1 MGPTTARGSSAAA
14 GTATGTATADVAETR
29 KCYDVAV
36 IGGGVVGHGIAWAAR
51 LSGRSVALIDDAPG
65 SGASWAAA
73 GMLAPVSELHYQEES
88 LLELMLESSRLWPA
102 FAAGL
107 DGGPAALLDA
117 GPAAAPYAGQA
128 GGAGGARTGT
138 GTGFLTTPTL
148 AVGADAADRR
158 ALADLRTVQQA
169 HGLVVEPLTVRAAR
183 LREPLLSPGIS
194 CAFDIPAD
202 HQVDPRR
209 LLARIG
215 ELLAADGQ
223 CQTIA
228 RRAAGLLW
236 ADGRVAGASLA
247 GGGSVRAGETIV
259 ANGLGAAALE
269 GLPAGLRLPLRPVHG
284 DILRLRVPERLRP
297 LLTSTVRGLVRGV
310 PVYIVPR
317 QDGTVV
323 IGATQREDALGAG
336 SHMAAPAGG
345 APAGAPAVGGNPAG
359 GVVSA
364 GGVYQLLRDA
374 QQLVPAVA
382 ELELLEA
389 TARARPGTP
398 DNSPLL
404 GRVAEPGC
412 HGDVAGLIIATGF
425 FRHGI
430 LLTPAAAEICRQ
442 LLDGVTDPR
451 WASFRPDRF
460 GAGTQG
466 TGRPVTGTQDTS
478 TQETSTQDTSTQDT
492 VPPAAG
498 APETAP
504 RVASPRITAG
514 RNTTGRD
521 TTPEHSKETV

>member
-1 MGPTTARGSSAAA
+1 MGPTTARGSAAA
-14 GTATGTATADVAETR
+14 ADIALGTATTPDDAETR
-29 KCYDVAV
+29 NCYDVAV

-65 SGASWAAA
+65 NGASWAAA
-73 GMLAPVSELHYQEES
+73 GMLAPVSELHYQEEA

-107 DGGPAALLDA
+107 DGEPAAPLD
-117 GPAAAPYAGQA
+117 AGQA
-128 GGAGGARTGT
+128 GVLDAGHAGGTEGTWTDTGT
-138 GTGFLTTPTL
+138 GYLATPTL

-169 HGLVVEPLTVRAAR
+169 HGLAVEPLTVREAR
-183 LREPLLSPGIS
+183 VREPLLSPGIS

-215 ELLAADGQ
+215 NILAADGQ
-223 CQTIA
+223 CHTIT

-236 ADGRVAGASLA
+236 RDGRVAGAGLA
-247 GGGSVRAGETIV
+247 GGGSVRATETIV

-284 DILRLRVPERLRP
+284 DILRLRVPEKLRP

-317 QDGTVV
+317 LDGTVV
-323 IGATQREDALGAG
+323 IGATQREDALGAER
-336 SHMAAPAGG
+336 HMAAPAGG
-345 APAGAPAVGGNPAG
+345 PAGGQAAGGNPAG
-359 GVVSA
+359 GAVSA

-398 DNSPLL
+398 DNAPLL
-404 GRVAEPGC
+404 GRVAERGS

-425 FRHGI
+425 FRHGV

-451 WASFRPDRF
+451 WAHFRPDRF
-460 GAGTQG
+460 A
-466 TGRPVTGTQDTS
+466 TGTQHTG
-478 TQETSTQDTSTQDT
+478 TQHTGTQHT
-492 VPPAAG
+492 
-498 APETAP
+498 
-504 RVASPRITAG
+504 
-514 RNTTGRD
+514 
-521 TTPEHSKETV
+521 

>member
-1 MGPTTARGSSAAA
+1 MGPTTVRGSSAAA
-14 GTATGTATADVAETR
+14 GTATGTATATADDAETR

-73 GMLAPVSELHYQEES
+73 GMLAPVSELHYQEEA
-88 LLELMLESSRLWPA
+88 LLELMLGSSRLWPA

-107 DGGPAALLDA
+107 DGEPAAGRGA
-117 GPAAAPYAGQA
+117 GRA
-128 GGAGGARTGT
+128 GGAGADAGT
-138 GTGFLTTPTL
+138 GYLTTPTL

-158 ALADLRTVQQA
+158 ALADLCRVQQA
-169 HGLVVEPLTVRAAR
+169 HGLAVEPLTVREAR
-183 LREPLLSPGIS
+183 LREPLLSPGVS

-215 ELLAADGQ
+215 KLLAADGQ
-223 CQTIA
+223 CHTIT

-247 GGGSVRAGETIV
+247 GGGSVRATETIV
-259 ANGLGAAALE
+259 ANGLGAAALG

-284 DILRLRVPERLRP
+284 DIVRLRVPEKLRP

-323 IGATQREDALGAG
+323 IGATQREDALGDE
-336 SHMAAPAGG
+336 SQTAAPA
-345 APAGAPAVGGNPAG
+345 GGNPAG
-359 GVVSA
+359 GAVSA

-398 DNSPLL
+398 DNAPLL
-404 GRVAEPGC
+404 GRVAEPGRP
-412 HGDVAGLIIATGF
+412 GDVAGLIIATGF

-442 LLDGVTDPR
+442 LLDGVADPR
-451 WASFRPDRF
+451 WAHFRPDRF
-460 GAGTQG
+460 ATATQH
-466 TGRPVTGTQDTS
+466 TAPPAA
-478 TQETSTQDTSTQDT
+478 E
-492 VPPAAG
+492 PPAAG
-498 APETAP
+498 PPETAP
-504 RVASPRITAG
+504 R
-514 RNTTGRD
+514 NTTRRA

>member
-1 MGPTTARGSSAAA
+1 MGTTSDRGTAARTDAAPPAAA
-14 GTATGTATADVAETR
+14 ADDTEAG

-51 LSGRSVALIDDAPG
+51 RSGRTVALIDDAPG

-73 GMLAPVSELHYQEES
+73 GMLAPVSELHYQEEH

-102 FAAGL
+102 FAAALEDAAGTGL
-107 DGGPAALLDA
+107 RTVT
-117 GPAAAPYAGQA
+117 
-128 GGAGGARTGT
+128 GAGNSTGY
-138 GTGFLTTPTL
+138 LTTPTL

-169 HGLVVEPLTVRAAR
+169 SGLAVEPLSVREAR
-183 LREPLLSPGIS
+183 IREPLLSPGIS

-215 ELLAADGQ
+215 ELLAADSH
-223 CQTIA
+223 CDTIR

-236 ADGRVAGASLA
+236 QDGRVAGATLA

-259 ANGLGAAALE
+259 ANGLGAAALQ
-269 GLPAGLRLPLRPVHG
+269 GLPAGLRLPLRPVLG
-284 DILRLRVPERLRP
+284 DILRLRVPENLRP

-323 IGATQREDALGAG
+323 IGATQREDALGED
-336 SHMAAPAGG
+336 SRPA
-345 APAGAPAVGGNPAG
+345 APAGAPPGSA
-359 GVVSA
+359 VSA

-374 QQLVPAVA
+374 QQLLPAVA

-398 DNSPLL
+398 DNAPLL
-404 GRVAEPGC
+404 GRVAQPG
-412 HGDVAGLIIATGF
+412 GAGEIAGLIIATGF

-442 LLDGVTDPR
+442 LLDGAEDAR
-451 WASFRPDRF
+451 WAHFRPDRF
-460 GAGTQG
+460 AAATGPAGQ
-466 TGRPVTGTQDTS
+466 
-478 TQETSTQDTSTQDT
+478 
-492 VPPAAG
+492 PAAG
-498 APETAP
+498 PLAAAPPDTSV
-504 RVASPRITAG
+504 R
-514 RNTTGRD
+514 TTNPN
-521 TTPEHSKETV
+521 PEPSKETV

>member
-1 MGPTTARGSSAAA
+1 MGTTSAPGTAAGREATNAAA
-14 GTATGTATADVAETR
+14 AADDAETR

-51 LSGRSVALIDDAPG
+51 RSGRSVALIDDAPG

-73 GMLAPVSELHYQEES
+73 GMLAPVSELHYQEEA

-107 DGGPAALLDA
+107 E
-117 GPAAAPYAGQA
+117 
-128 GGAGGARTGT
+128 GGAGDTGTDTGAATGT
-138 GTGFLTTPTL
+138 GYLTTPTL

-169 HGLVVEPLTVRAAR
+169 SGLAVEPLTVREAR
-183 LREPLLSPGIS
+183 MREPLLSPGIS

-215 ELLAADGQ
+215 ELLAADSG
-223 CQTIA
+223 CQAIG
-228 RRAAGLLW
+228 RRAEGLVW
-236 ADGRVAGASLA
+236 RNGSVAGATLA
-247 GGGSVRAGETIV
+247 GGGSVRATETIV
-259 ANGLGAAALE
+259 ANGLGADALA

-284 DILRLRVPERLRP
+284 DILRLRVPEKLRP

-323 IGATQREDALGAG
+323 IGATQREDAPGEN
-336 SHMAAPAGG
+336 S
-345 APAGAPAVGGNPAG
+345 PAGAPAGGDRACAA
-359 GVVSA
+359 VSA

-374 QQLVPAVA
+374 MHLLPAVA

-398 DNSPLL
+398 DNAPLL
-404 GRVAEPGC
+404 GRVAGPGGQ
-412 HGDVAGLIIATGF
+412 GDTAGLIIATGF

-430 LLTPAAAEICRQ
+430 LLTPAAADICRQ
-442 LLDGVTDPR
+442 LLDGTEDPR
-451 WASFRPDRF
+451 WSRFRPDRF
-460 GAGTQG
+460 TARGPREAAS
-466 TGRPVTGTQDTS
+466 TS
-478 TQETSTQDTSTQDT
+478 
-492 VPPAAG
+492 PHH
-498 APETAP
+498 
-504 RVASPRITAG
+504 
-514 RNTTGRD
+514 
-521 TTPEHSKETV
+521 TPKHSKETV